1 MPQTFLHSNLYNFN
15 SIHTQDN
22 LYSKGKGLLYILALP
37 NISKVKQNEG
47 QNINHYH
54 IPSI

>member
-54 IPSI
+54 TPSI